1 MLTALPQYMDEIMHM
16 EIAKVQL
23 TVWPNC
29 HLIKVIINVVEQ
41 QSSRIGKYKSL
52 LEMTNHFLPQ
62 YRQLG

>member
-41 QSSRIGKYKSL
+41 QSSRIGNYKL
-52 LEMTNHFLPQ
+52 PLEMTNHFITK